1 VRIVN
6 DDEVR
11 WSASRSSPREAE
23 LPPAV
28 FANQA
33 STDSFGVQ
41 VGEMLLG
48 ESVNHEM
55 VVHDSHNGRL
65 SQSSG
70 WGEVPICRVGNV
82 TPVLGSRS

>member
-1 VRIVN
+1 MRIVD
-6 DDEVR
+6 DDEVC
-11 WSASRSSPREAE
+11 WSAPRSSPRQAE

-55 VVHDSHNGRL
+55 VVHDSPNGGLRVER
-65 SQSSG
+65 
-70 WGEVPICRVGNV
+70 WGCVVRVPGR
-82 TPVLGSRS
+82 